1 MTSGFI
7 NLNKPLTWTSHDC
20 VARVRRLLQ
29 TKKVGHG
36 GTLDPLATGVLP
48 IAVGR
53 ATRLIQYLPGRK
65 SYQAVIRFGVTTTT
79 DDLEG
84 DILTTHPTSH
94 LSLSAIKKQL
104 EQFVGDISQVP
115 PMYSAIQVDGQRLYD
130 LARKGK
136 TADVPVRQ
144 VTIHRLRIQGWTEQ
158 PCHDGQDSAAD
169 SFPDQYP
176 ELTLEIDCGPGTYI
190 RSLARDLGAA
200 AGTGATLAGL
210 TRTHSNGFDLAE
222 SLTLEALEIAVT
234 EGRFVPCP
242 AGETV
247 AHLEAIALT
256 PALSRRW
263 CMGQKI
269 AFTDEGLS
277 GEGTRFAHDVTSVD
291 AKSLIGPPLRV
302 INHHTGDFLGIGEVR
317 WVPPVGTVLATTPI
331 AEKSTATAVDLNP
344 ILAAKRVFAAVD

>member
-20 VARVRRLLQ
+20 VARIRRLLQ

-65 SYQAVIRFGVTTTT
+65 AYQAVIRFGVTTTT

-84 DILTTHPTSH
+84 DILTTHATTD
-94 LSLSAIKKQL
+94 LSLSAIEKQL
-104 EQFVGDISQVP
+104 SQFVGNISQIP
-115 PMYSAIQVDGQRLYD
+115 PMYSAIQVEGKRLYD

-136 TADVPVRQ
+136 MVDVPARQ
-144 VTIHRLRIQGWTEQ
+144 VTIHQLKIQGWNNRAANDAPSLSTEQ
-158 PCHDGQDSAAD
+158 YS
-169 SFPDQYP
+169 DQYP
-176 ELTLEIDCGPGTYI
+176 ELTLDIDCGPGTYI

-200 AGTGATLAGL
+200 VGTGATLAGL
-210 TRTHSNGFDLAE
+210 TRTHSNGFDLAD
-222 SLTLEALEIAVT
+222 SLTLEALEKEVA
-234 EGRFVPCP
+234 EGRFTPCP
-242 AGETV
+242 AGKTV

-256 PALSRRW
+256 PSLARRW

-277 GEGTRFAHDVTSVD
+277 GEGTRFARTLESVNTAD
-291 AKSLIGPPLRV
+291 FISPPLRV
-302 INHHTGDFLGIGEVR
+302 MDHHTNNFLGIGEVR
-317 WVPPVGTVLATTPI
+317 WVPPLAHE
-331 AEKSTATAVDLNP
+331 ASTSTDLSP
-344 ILAAKRVFAAVD
+344 ILAAKRVFAAID